1 MGLNRKAINNMEKE
15 KFSTV
20 LIYDVYFKDY
30 AKRQTEKI
38 GILAER
44 RSNPLRQDGLKWAR
58 KLFGK
63 MVRDVHSIFILPREM
78 EVRVD

>member
-1 MGLNRKAINNMEKE
+1 MLM
-15 KFSTV
+15 
-20 LIYDVYFKDY
+20 YDVYFKDY
-30 AKRQTEKI
+30 RKRQTEKI
-38 GILAER
+38 AVLTER
-44 RSNPLRQDGLKWAR
+44 RGDPLRQDGLKWAR